1 MTEKEAKNVTE
12 RADETE
18 EDEVFKSLSHPT
30 RRQIIKAVG
39 LNGSL
44 SFSEILK
51 NIGVI
56 DSPSLSYH
64 LKSIKVLLDQK
75 DGKYKLTKIGNS
87 AYNLLEKTDQS
98 GRLKKGKQ
106 RFIIAFVVTL
116 ASWYTAGFLIS
127 IPFTLLAGNVQAQ
140 VNSVILIINVVAG
153 ANMVILGMLK
163 DKY

>member
-1 MTEKEAKNVTE
+1 MTEKEAKNVAE

-18 EDEVFKSLSHPT
+18 EDEIFKSLGHAT

-51 NIGVI
+51 NIGEI

-98 GRLKKGKQ
+98 GRLKKG
-106 RFIIAFVVTL
+106 
-116 ASWYTAGFLIS
+116 
-127 IPFTLLAGNVQAQ
+127 
-140 VNSVILIINVVAG
+140 
-153 ANMVILGMLK
+153 
-163 DKY
+163 